1 MLLLL
6 WVCRDYGE
14 EVSIELRMNY
24 SAVRGLIGRPALGKL
39 RHLETGFLWILR
51 IVDCQVF
58 GNQGAV
64 RQDIKIQLVSEPKTR
79 ATRT

>member
-14 EVSIELRMNY
+14 EVSIELRMNS
-24 SAVRGLIGRPALGKL
+24 SAVHELIGRPVLGKIT
-39 RHLETGFLWILR
+39 RLETGLLWILR

-58 GNQGAV
+58 VNQETV
-64 RQDIKIQLVSEPKTR
+64 RQDNKIQLV
-79 ATRT
+79 

>member
-14 EVSIELRMNY
+14 EVSIELRMNS
-24 SAVRGLIGRPALGKL
+24 SAVHELIGRPVLGKI
-39 RHLETGFLWILR
+39 RRLETGLLWILR

-58 GNQGAV
+58 VNQEAV
-64 RQDIKIQLVSEPKTR
+64 RQDIKIQLV
-79 ATRT
+79 

>member
-14 EVSIELRMNY
+14 KGSIELRMSS
-24 SAVRGLIGRPALGKL
+24 SAAQGVMGRPVLGKVK
-39 RHLETGFLWILR
+39 HLETGLLWILR

-58 GNQGAV
+58 VNQEAV
-64 RQDIKIQLVSEPKTR
+64 RQDIKIQLV
-79 ATRT
+79 

>member
-14 EVSIELRMNY
+14 EVSIELRMNS
-24 SAVRGLIGRPALGKL
+24 SAVHEPIGRPVLGKI
-39 RHLETGFLWILR
+39 RRLETGLLWILR

-58 GNQGAV
+58 VNQEAV
-64 RQDIKIQLVSEPKTR
+64 RQDIEIQLV
-79 ATRT
+79 

>member
-14 EVSIELRMNY
+14 EVSIELRMNS
-24 SAVRGLIGRPALGKL
+24 SAVHELVGRPVLGKI
-39 RHLETGFLWILR
+39 RRLETGLLWILR

-58 GNQGAV
+58 VNREAV
-64 RQDIKIQLVSEPKTR
+64 RQDSEIQLM
-79 ATRT
+79 

>member
-14 EVSIELRMNY
+14 EVSIELRMNS
-24 SAVRGLIGRPALGKL
+24 SAVHGLIGRPVLGKIM
-39 RHLETGFLWILR
+39 RVETGLLWVLR

-58 GNQGAV
+58 VNQEAV
-64 RQDIKIQLVSEPKTR
+64 RQDIEIQLV
-79 ATRT
+79 

>member
-14 EVSIELRMNY
+14 EVSIELRMNS
-24 SAVRGLIGRPALGKL
+24 SAVHGLIGRPVLGKIG
-39 RHLETGFLWILR
+39 RLETGLLWILR

-58 GNQGAV
+58 VNQEAV
-64 RQDIKIQLVSEPKTR
+64 RQDDKIQLV
-79 ATRT
+79 